1 MAVNTK
7 RNPMQTRNG
16 RVKLGPLNVSQL
28 TAMLENSS
36 IRNKQKMK
44 IRNRIQFLKT
54 IPGYVEP
61 AVEVSE
67 I

>member
-1 MAVNTK
+1 MVVNTK

-28 TAMLENSS
+28 TAMLENAS

-54 IPGYVEP
+54 IPGYIEP
-61 AVEVSE
+61 VVEVSE

>member
-36 IRNKQKMK
+36 IRNKQKTK

-54 IPGYVEP
+54 IPGYIEP
-61 AVEVSE
+61 VVEVSE

>member
-28 TAMLENSS
+28 TAILESS
-36 IRNKQKMK
+36 STRNKQKTK

-54 IPGYVEP
+54 LPGYIEPVVEI
-61 AVEVSE
+61 SE